1 MNYSIVKHK
10 TNFKIDH
17 SIIGSFDSSTLLPT
31 PSPNSGPWTKH

>member
-17 SIIGSFDSSTLLPT
+17 SIIGSFDSSTLLPNT
-31 PSPNSGPWTKH
+31 YSQLRTMD